1 MDDPEPLVDWPDRP
15 LTEAEAADL
24 LSEEV
29 RAVHVMD
36 HGDAV
41 RAGLDADEGDVVEIV
56 LETDDEFRM
65 YSYAADPGE
74 GGAEWRDYGR
84 ESKGGEGGRTM
95 RQTLDSY
102 RVLTGEP
109 SEDED
114 GTGAGNANGDEPE

>member
-1 MDDPEPLVDWPDRP
+1 MDDPETVADWPDRP

-24 LSEEV
+24 LDGEV

-56 LETDDEFRM
+56 LETDQEFRM
-65 YSYAADPGE
+65 YSYAADPGGDE
-74 GGAEWRDYGR
+74 PAEWRDYGT
-84 ESKGGEGGRTM
+84 EQKGGEEGRTM

-102 RVLTGEP
+102 RVLAGEP
-109 SEDED
+109 DD
-114 GTGAGNANGDEPE
+114 GDDAE